1 MEIISVNVS
10 ETKGVRK
17 TPVDT
22 IELEVGVGVQGD
34 AHRGAWHRQVSLLAE
49 ESIAKMIAQGLE
61 VGPGDFAEN
70 LTTRGLVLHTLP
82 LGTRLRAGE
91 GVVLEV
97 TQIGKKCHAG
107 CAIKELTGECIMPV
121 EGIFATVITG
131 GRVRPGDALRLMA
144 AGEEATA

>member
-10 ETKGVRK
+10 EEKGVRK
-17 TPVDT
+17 TPVETVD
-22 IELEVGVGVQGD
+22 LEVGVGVRGD

-70 LTTRGLVLHTLP
+70 LTTRGLELHTLP

-107 CAIKELTGECIMPV
+107 CAIKQLSGECIMPL
-121 EGIFATVITG
+121 EGIFAKVVSG
-131 GRVRPGDALRLMA
+131 GRVRPGDPLRVVPATEAA
-144 AGEEATA
+144 AG